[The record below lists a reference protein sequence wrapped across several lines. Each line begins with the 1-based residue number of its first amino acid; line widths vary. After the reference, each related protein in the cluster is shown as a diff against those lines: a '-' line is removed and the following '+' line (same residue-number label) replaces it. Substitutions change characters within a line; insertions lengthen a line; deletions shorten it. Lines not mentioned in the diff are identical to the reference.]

1 MINFSRYLSLI
12 ILLYFLYG
20 CTTAW
25 VENSSI
31 QNGIQYHRIL
41 CSVGGYAPCMERAK
55 SACPQGGQVVSQD
68 HYSKYVSGVGIIKYP
83 SVLVACNGRSNTN
96 F

>member
-1 MINFSRYLSLI
+1 MINSSRYLLLIVLLCSL
-12 ILLYFLYG
+12 FG

-25 VENSSI
+25 VEDSSI
-31 QNGIQYHRIL
+31 QNGIQYYRIA
-41 CSVGGYAPCMERAK
+41 CSVGSYDPCMQRAK
-55 SACPQGGQVVSQD
+55 SACPQGGRIVSQD
-68 HYSKYVSGVGIIKYP
+68 YYSKYISGVGIIKYP